1 MDIIKTPI
9 DIKTLIQTSTIE
21 IYDKTKL
28 IEKLKEH
35 FSDDE
40 QRLYVCNLFLFL
52 NYHPIND
59 FIINLENVWKFI
71 GFSNKANAKR
81 LLKHNFTEDKDYK
94 TLLIRSDEQKN
105 KDIYD
110 EKAAHLNGKAGPSIK
125 NLGGAIIKKTVIR
138 TDDGTFAS
146 ETIMLN
152 INTFKKLCLK
162 ANTENAD
169 KIHDYYIRLEMI
181 YNQLM
186 KEELDE
192 QKTKIEEKNE
202 LLQEQ
207 QKKIDLLENKPKTHG
222 FLSRRHGYVYMIID
236 RAKLGHYKIGMTYNV
251 DKRLRNLNTSSS
263 EKSLSVYHEIES
275 YDCETL
281 EHTVH
286 KILQPFNIC
295 GRREWFFFCNE
306 KEVQY
311 ALSTMNKTHNYLNE
325 FNFTSPEKFLDYIN
339 KETVEILPTIGVC
352 RRNMNTEIKEQQV
365 ERQEQQLEEQVENQ
379 VKKEIVPIVEVPKV
393 TKIIRKKKQ
402 ENNIKETNI
411 FKLTGQQLCN
421 KTGNYKGVC
430 WSKEKKKWKAEL
442 KMAYKIAFLGYYS
455 TELEGAKVY
464 NDYALYINNEMG
476 TNYSLNDIEDY
487 VTTPRNI
494 PEENEQL
501 ITTKKTSKYNGIS
514 YDSKRKYYV
523 AGIKYKGKSYGLG
536 NHKDEIE
543 CAKLYNQQAL
553 YYNENFNTEYELND
567 IPNYNTIAKNI
578 YQEIQD
584 KKLDKKSCQYHG
596 VTLSKRNGKYRVVL
610 VHNKKQIH
618 IGFFENELD
627 AAKAYN
633 QKASEL
639 NSTTN
644 SKYKL
649 NQL

>member
-1 MDIIKTPI
+1 MNQIIAPKAINFNELVKNSNT
-9 DIKTLIQTSTIE
+9 TLSLNIE
-21 IYDKTKL
+21 TKMITL
-28 IEKLKEH
+28 LNTEFTE
-35 FSDDE
+35 E
-40 QRLYVCNLFLFL
+40 QQRWYIANLYVYM
-52 NYHPIND
+52 NYHPTND
-59 FIINLENVWKFI
+59 YPINLEHVFKMI
-71 GFSNKANAKR
+71 GFANKGNAKR
-81 LLKHNFTEDKDYK
+81 TLENNFTLDEDY
-94 TLLIRSDEQKN
+94 TITILPS
-105 KDIYD
+105 
-110 EKAAHLNGKAGPSIK
+110 EKGQIA
-125 NLGGAIIKKTVIR
+125 R
-138 TDDGTFAS
+138 ED
-146 ETIMLN
+146 IMLN
-152 INTFKKLCLK
+152 VDTFKSLCMLAK
-162 ANTENAD
+162 TDKGKQIRKYYVNLEN
-169 KIHDYYIRLEMI
+169 I
-181 YNQLM
+181 YNQII
-186 KEELDE
+186 KEE
-192 QKTKIEEKNE
+192 IEEKNE

-207 QKKIDLLENKPKTHG
+207 QKKIELLENKPKTHG
-222 FLSRRHGYVYMIID
+222 FLARRHGYVYMITD